1 MPEQHAP
8 SAVNPNIVWSHTR
21 WKC

>member
-8 SAVNPNIVWSHTR
+8 VPYVVVLSN
-21 WKC
+21 